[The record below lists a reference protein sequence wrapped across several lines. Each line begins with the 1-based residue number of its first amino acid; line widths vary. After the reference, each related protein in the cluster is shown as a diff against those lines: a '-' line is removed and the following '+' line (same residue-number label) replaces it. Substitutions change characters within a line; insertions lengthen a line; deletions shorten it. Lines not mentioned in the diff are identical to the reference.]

1 MGQNGI
7 LETERLYLREMTQD
21 DFPSLCNILQDEET
35 MYAYE
40 GAFTDSEA
48 QEWLD
53 RQMARYRKM
62 GLWFMGGYSKGK

>member
-1 MGQNGI
+1 MI

-35 MYAYE
+35 MNAYE
-40 GAFTDSEA
+40 GAFTDSEV

-53 RQMARYRKM
+53 RQRARYQ
-62 GLWFMGGYSKGK
+62 